1 MKKILS
7 FLLALVFLFTAS
19 GCKILELYEEE
30 TSEALTGTPEVSFE
44 PIESEDLPEPTP
56 TENTAETEEIL
67 PTETPEATPSPTFIQ
82 MEPQATITPVEQ
94 TSEEKLS
101 AMIPVLDSIIRTN
114 ERTGK
119 TYSSENT
126 YVWEALFTVASY
138 WGYEFETDFEGGV
151 ITVSGDLMESFCFA
165 LFHNLSALPE
175 IPETFG
181 LILRQDDSY
190 TMKSSELGSNYTEI
204 ESFTENDDGS
214 VMLTLYHCSAEDEI
228 LSVYEMKLVPQPND
242 HFAYSIVSANKTA

>member
-30 TSEALTGTPEVSFE
+30 ASEAGTPEVSFE

-56 TENTAETEEIL
+56 TENTAEIEEVL
-67 PTETPEATPSPTFIQ
+67 PTETPVATPSPTFIQ

-119 TYSSENT
+119 TYSSENA

-138 WGYEFETDFEGGV
+138 WGYEFETDFEGGM
-151 ITVSGDLMESFCFA
+151 ITVSGDLIESFCFA

-204 ESFTENDDGS
+204 DSFTENDDGS
-214 VMLTLYHCSAEDEI
+214 VMLTVYHCSAEDEI